1 MPALSQA
8 MSGLYGPERAPS
20 GSVQFHHFGAPTWVN
35 SQATKNDKAMVVKAH
50 LLTVYGLH

>member
-8 MSGLYGPERAPS
+8 MSGLYGPGRAPS

-50 LLTVYGLH
+50 FLTVYGLH